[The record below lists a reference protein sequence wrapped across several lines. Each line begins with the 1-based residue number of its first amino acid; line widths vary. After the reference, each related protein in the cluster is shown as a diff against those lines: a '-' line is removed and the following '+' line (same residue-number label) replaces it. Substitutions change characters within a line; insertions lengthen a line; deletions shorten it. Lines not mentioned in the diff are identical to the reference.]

1 MHELSL
7 ALNII
12 DIVKEE
18 MDRHRLSKVE
28 TVVLR
33 LGALSG
39 VDPESL
45 KFGFEAGLAETPL
58 AGTRLDI
65 VTIPVEA
72 RCRDCGK
79 EFSVDDYVFLCPFC
93 ESTAVEIVR
102 GQEIQ
107 IDHLVGG

>member
-12 DIVKEE
+12 DIVRDE
-18 MDRHRLSKVE
+18 MDRHRLSTVE
-28 TVVLR
+28 TVVIR

-39 VDPESL
+39 VDPEAL
-45 KFGFEAGLAETPL
+45 KFGFEAGLADSPL

-65 VTIPVEA
+65 VDVPVEA
-72 RCRDCGK
+72 RCRACGR

-93 ESTAVEIVR
+93 DSPSVEIVR